1 MYQRILKLAN
11 ILERKSLFLF
21 GPRQTGKST
30 FLKVSYPEA
39 YVVNLLR
46 HAEYVKFKS
55 SPKQFGEEVEFAY
68 KQKNV
73 TLFVV
78 DEIQKIPELLDETHR
93 LIEDF
98 KDIRFILTGSS
109 ARKLKKSGVNLL
121 GGRASRVHFHPIVS
135 AEYGFEDFERN
146 LLTNL
151 TYGFLPQVLTST
163 NPWADLED
171 YVSLYLKEEIEQE
184 AIVRSLG
191 GFSRFLNTVA
201 KTNAQQLNFA
211 DIANDAQVPPRTV
224 REYYQVLEDT
234 LIGSLLP
241 AYKETSKRK
250 AVTTAKFYLFDLGV
264 ANFLVGR
271 KSISSKTPEF
281 GVVFEHL
288 IYTEIKAYLDYNKR
302 NECLYYWRS
311 TSQFE
316 VDFLVREVSD
326 SWVAI
331 EAKGTPTPST
341 KDFKGMLALEEE
353 LPLRKKIIVCMAD
366 KPRLIDGKIEVL
378 PLRYFLEKLWAGE
391 ICH

>member
-1 MYQRILKLAN
+1 M
-11 ILERKSLFLF
+11 ERKSVFLF

-30 FLKVSYPEA
+30 FLKAIYPDA
-39 YVVNLLR
+39 YIINLLR
-46 HAEYVKFKS
+46 HAEYLKFKS
-55 SPKQFGEEVEFAY
+55 HPKQFVEEVEFAY
-68 KQKNV
+68 KQRNIK
-73 TLFVV
+73 LFVV
-78 DEIQKIPELLDETHR
+78 DEIHKIPELLDETHL
-93 LIEDF
+93 LIEEY

-109 ARKLKKSGVNLL
+109 ARKLKKTGVNVL

-135 AEYGFEDFERN
+135 AEYGFDDFEKN
-146 LLTNL
+146 LTTNL
-151 TYGFLPQVLTST
+151 VYGFLPQILTST

-191 GFSRFLNTVA
+191 GFSRFLTTVA

-241 AYKETSKRK
+241 AYKETAKRK
-250 AVTTAKFYLFDLGV
+250 AITTAKFYLFDIGV

-271 KSISSKTPEF
+271 KSLSAKTPEF
-281 GVVFEHL
+281 GLVFEHL
-288 IYTEIKAYLDYNKR
+288 IYTEIKAYLGYNRR
-302 NECLYYWRS
+302 NDSLYYWRS

-316 VDFLVREVSD
+316 VDFLVRDLSD

-331 EAKGTPTPST
+331 EAKGTPNPSA
-341 KDFKGMLALEEE
+341 KDYKGMLALEEE
-353 LPLRKKIIVCMAD
+353 LTLRKKIIVCTCD
-366 KPRLIDGKIEVL
+366 RPRLIDGKIEVL

-391 ICH
+391 ICN

>member
-1 MYQRILKLAN
+1 MFQRILRLN
-11 ILERKSLFLF
+11 QILERKSLFLF

-30 FLKVSYPEA
+30 FLKMVYPDA

-46 HAEYVKFKS
+46 AAEYLKFKS
-55 SPKQFGEEVEFAY
+55 DPKQFGEEMEFAY
-68 KQKNV
+68 KKQNKR
-73 TLFVV
+73 LFVI
-78 DEIQKIPELLDETHR
+78 DEIQKIPELLDEVHR
-93 LIEDF
+93 LIEEY

-135 AEYGFEDFERN
+135 VEYGLDDFEEN
-146 LLTNL
+146 LMTNL
-151 TYGFLPQVLTST
+151 TYGFLPQILTSKD
-163 NPWADLED
+163 PWADLED
-171 YVSLYLKEEIEQE
+171 YVALYLKEEIEQE

-191 GFSRFLNTVA
+191 GFTRFLSTVA

-241 AYKETSKRK
+241 AYKETAKRK
-250 AVTTAKFYLFDLGV
+250 AVTTAKFYLFDIGV

-271 KSISSKTPEF
+271 KSLSAKTPEF
-281 GVVFEHL
+281 GPIFEQL
-288 IYTEIKAYLDYNKR
+288 IYTEIKAYLDYNRR
-302 NECLYYWRS
+302 NESLFYWRS

-316 VDFLVREVSD
+316 VDFLVSEPSD
-326 SWVAI
+326 TWVAI
-331 EAKGTPTPST
+331 EAKGTSTPSA

-353 LPLRKKIIVCMAD
+353 LPLRKKIVVCLTD
-366 KPRLIDGKIEVL
+366 RPRLVDGKIEVL
-378 PLRYFLEKLWAGE
+378 PLRYFLEKLWGGE
-391 ICH
+391 ICG